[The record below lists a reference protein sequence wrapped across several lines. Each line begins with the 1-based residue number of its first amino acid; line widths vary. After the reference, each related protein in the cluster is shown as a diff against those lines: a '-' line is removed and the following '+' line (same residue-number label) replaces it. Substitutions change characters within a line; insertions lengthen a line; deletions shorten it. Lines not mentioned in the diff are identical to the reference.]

1 MARGGVVVTRRYSNA
16 GECGFESHPLAYRK
30 ECMMKA
36 YVPRILRDDGMIED
50 VFGNFPDLMKY
61 IKMDDYTRVTQLVE
75 EQRQEIA
82 RLREAL
88 ELYKRASRVIL
99 GIGIKQVVAVLDA
112 LPA

>member
-1 MARGGVVVTRRYSNA
+1 
-16 GECGFESHPLAYRK
+16 
-30 ECMMKA
+30 MKA

-88 ELYKRASRVIL
+88 ELYKRASYQSHSGHWDKTGGGGAGCPACLEARDL
-99 GIGIKQVVAVLDA
+99 RNQAEQA
-112 LPA
+112 LRGGGEPQ